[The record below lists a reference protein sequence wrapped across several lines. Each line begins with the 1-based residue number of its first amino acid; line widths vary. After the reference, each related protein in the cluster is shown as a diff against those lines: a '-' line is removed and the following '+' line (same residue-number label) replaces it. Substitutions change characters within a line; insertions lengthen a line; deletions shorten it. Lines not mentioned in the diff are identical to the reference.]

1 MVLLWG
7 LTTQAAE
14 PATIV
19 SKTLTPHHTHNTAI
33 DLDEAFLMAVRRS
46 ETLQMKEE
54 DIAQAAAKYKQLLG
68 GILPQVSFKASEMIQ
83 HVPESDI
90 TANPAVSSTFIRRS
104 TPYTAFNLTQP
115 IFAGFKEWRAMS
127 GSRATQSRTRHER
140 NRAAQ
145 LLYQD
150 VAQSFYTVL
159 QLNNDVGILQ
169 RQKNALA
176 QRVTELRER
185 VTVGRSRSSEVAA
198 AEAQLA
204 NVQAWLAETHGL
216 QSVAWEMLE
225 FLTGVTPGQASLRD
239 PFMHEGTAAIDHYL
253 SHSESRE
260 DVLAARSAID
270 EARSNVGVAKAGHYP
285 TIGASANYYPY
296 RVGFYEPIKWDV
308 TFSLSF
314 PIFQGGTVNAQI
326 QEAKSKLAASHLNEQ
341 LAVRQS
347 EKDIRAAYSTWRSS
361 LEQARAYSTAAAKN
375 RVNFEAQRAE
385 YQTNLVSNLEV
396 MQAQANWLD
405 SERKANQLRH
415 QSRMNYV
422 QLLVAAGRIPVME

>member
-1 MVLLWG
+1 MMLLCG
-7 LTTQAAE
+7 LAAQAAE
-14 PATIV
+14 PATV
-19 SKTLTPHHTHNTAI
+19 

-54 DIAQAAAKYKQLLG
+54 DINQAAAKYKQLLG
-68 GILPQVSFKASEMIQ
+68 GVLPQVTFKATEQIQ
-83 HVPESDI
+83 HVPTSDI
-90 TANPAVSSTFIRRS
+90 AANAGSISSTFIRRS

-127 GSRATQSRTRHER
+127 ASKATQSRTRHER

-150 VAQSFYTVL
+150 VAQSFYAVL
-159 QLNNDVGILQ
+159 QLRNDVTILRTQ
-169 RQKNALA
+169 RSALA
-176 QRVTELRER
+176 SRVAELRER
-185 VTVGRSRSSEVAA
+185 VTVGRSRPSEVAA

-204 NVQAWLAETHGL
+204 NVQAWLAETEGL
-216 QSVAWEMLE
+216 QTTAWEMLE
-225 FLTGVTPGQASLRD
+225 FLTGMESGHTILKD
-239 PFMHEGTAAIDHYL
+239 PFAHEGKATLDHYL
-253 SHSESRE
+253 TQSESRE

-270 EARSNVGVAKAGHYP
+270 EARGNLGVARAGHYP

-308 TFSLSF
+308 TFSVSF
-314 PIFQGGTVNAQI
+314 PLFQGGTVNAQI
-326 QEAKSKLAASHLNEQ
+326 QEAKSKLASSHLGEQ

-347 EKDIRAAYSTWRSS
+347 EKEIRSAYATWRAS
-361 LEQARAYSTAAAKN
+361 LEQARAYAYAAAKN
-375 RVNFEAQRAE
+375 RVNFEAQRGD
-385 YQTNLVSNLEV
+385 YQTNLVNNLEV
-396 MQAQANWLD
+396 LQAQANWLD

-422 QLLVAAGRIPVME
+422 QLLVAAGKIPTLE

>member
-1 MVLLWG
+1 MMRSLITIMMLCAY
-7 LTTQAAE
+7 AA
-14 PATIV
+14 
-19 SKTLTPHHTHNTAI
+19 TAWAEGV
-33 DLDEAFLMAVRRS
+33 DLDECFLMAVRRS

-68 GILPQVSFKASEMIQ
+68 GILPQVTFKATEMIQ
-83 HVPESDI
+83 HTPQSDI
-90 TANPAVSSTFIRRS
+90 AANPSVSSTFIRRS

-115 IFAGFKEWRAMS
+115 IFSGFKEWRAMS
-127 GSRATQSRTRHER
+127 ANKATQSRTRHEL

-169 RQKNALA
+169 RQRSALA
-176 QRVTELRER
+176 IRVAELHER
-185 VTVGRSRSSEVAA
+185 VTVGRSRPSEVAA

-204 NVQAWLAETHGL
+204 NVQAWLAETIGL

-225 FLTGVTPGQASLRD
+225 FLTGATSGNTRLRD
-239 PFMHEGTAAIDHYL
+239 PFMHEGTAALDHYL

-270 EARSNVGVAKAGHYP
+270 EARGNLGVARAGHYP

-326 QEAKSKLAASHLNEQ
+326 QEAKSKLAASHLSEQ
-341 LAVRQS
+341 LVARQS
-347 EKDIRAAYSTWRSS
+347 EKDIRAAYAAWRSS
-361 LEQARAYSTAAAKN
+361 LEQARAYTTAATKN
-375 RVNFEAQRAE
+375 RINFEAQRAE

-405 SERKANQLRH
+405 SERRANQLRH

-422 QLLVAAGRIPVME
+422 QLLVAAGKIPTLER

>member
-1 MVLLWG
+1 MVLLCCM
-7 LTTQAAE
+7 TVEAAE
-14 PATIV
+14 PATLV
-19 SKTLTPHHTHNTAI
+19 SHTVTFQPVHGAV

-68 GILPQVSFKASEMIQ
+68 GILPQVTFKASEMIQ

-90 TANPAVSSTFIRRS
+90 SANPAVSSTFIRRS

-127 GSRATQSRTRHER
+127 ASKATQSRTRHEK

-159 QLNNDVGILQ
+159 QLKNDASILHT
-169 RQKNALA
+169 QKNALA
-176 QRVTELRER
+176 SRVAELRER
-185 VTVGRSRSSEVAA
+185 VAVGRSRVSEVVA

-204 NVQAWLAETHGL
+204 NVQAWLAETAGL

-225 FLTGVTPGQASLRD
+225 FLTGITPGHTTLRD
-239 PFMHEGTAAIDHYL
+239 PFAHEGTAAPDHYL
-253 SHSESRE
+253 SNSESRE

-270 EARSNVGVAKAGHYP
+270 EARSLVGVAKAGHYP

-308 TFSLSF
+308 TFNFSLPLFS
-314 PIFQGGTVNAQI
+314 GGTVNAQI

-341 LAVRQS
+341 LSVRQS
-347 EKDIRAAYSTWRSS
+347 EKDIRAAYTTWRSS
-361 LEQARAYSTAAAKN
+361 LDQATAYSRAAQKN
-375 RVNFEAQRAE
+375 RANFELQRTE

-396 MQAQANWLD
+396 MQALANWLE

-422 QLLVAAGRIPVME
+422 QLLVAAGKIPTLE

>member
-1 MVLLWG
+1 MRRIFIIVMLLCC
-7 LTTQAAE
+7 TIVEAAE
-14 PATIV
+14 SVHGIV
-19 SKTLTPHHTHNTAI
+19 

-54 DIAQAAAKYKQLLG
+54 DIAQAAAKYKQILG
-68 GILPQVSFKASEMIQ
+68 GVLPQITFKASEMIQ
-83 HVPESDI
+83 HTPESDI
-90 TANPAVSSTFIRRS
+90 IANPAVSSTFIRRS
-104 TPYTAFNLTQP
+104 TPYTALNLTQP

-127 GSRATQSRTRHER
+127 ASKATQSRTRHEK

-150 VAQSFYTVL
+150 VAQSFYAVL
-159 QLNNDVGILQ
+159 QLKHDANIL
-169 RQKNALA
+169 RTQKNALA
-176 QRVTELRER
+176 SRVAELRER
-185 VTVGRSRSSEVAA
+185 VAVGRSRVSEVAA

-204 NVQAWLAETHGL
+204 NVQAWLAETEGL
-216 QSVAWEMLE
+216 HATAWEMLE
-225 FLTGVTPGQASLRD
+225 FLTGITATQTALRD
-239 PFMHEGTAAIDHYL
+239 PFVHDGHATLDHYL

-270 EARSNVGVAKAGHYP
+270 EARGNLGVARAGHYP

-308 TFSLSF
+308 TFSMSF
-314 PIFQGGTVNAQI
+314 PLFLGGTVNAQI

-347 EKDIRAAYSTWRSS
+347 EKEIRQAHATWRSS
-361 LEQARAYSTAAAKN
+361 LEQARAYAHAATKN
-375 RVNFEAQRAE
+375 RVNFEAQSFD
-385 YQTNLVSNLEV
+385 YQTNLVNNLEV
-396 MQAQANWLD
+396 LQALSNWLE

-422 QLLVAAGRIPVME
+422 QLLVAAGKIPTLE